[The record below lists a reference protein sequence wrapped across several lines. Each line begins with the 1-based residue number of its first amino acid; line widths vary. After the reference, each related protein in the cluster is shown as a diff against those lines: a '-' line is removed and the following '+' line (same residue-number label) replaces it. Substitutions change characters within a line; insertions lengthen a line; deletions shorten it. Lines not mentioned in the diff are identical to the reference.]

1 MLEEI
6 RSDLQTMTAAVA
18 SAREGLTR
26 NEFIDI
32 GDVGERVKNVAE
44 KVGGL
49 GPDDAAEI
57 KSHLTDLLEE
67 FRLFSEDVRAKLTLL
82 SEASGIPRASA
93 ENGDNGA
100 A

>member
-6 RSDLQTMTAAVA
+6 CSDLQTMTAAVA

-32 GDVGERVKNVAE
+32 GDVGARVKDVAE
-44 KVGGL
+44 RVGGL

-57 KSHLTDLLEE
+57 KPHLTDLLEE
-67 FRLFSEDVRAKLTLL
+67 FRRFSEDVRAKLNLL
-82 SEASGIPRASA
+82 AEANGIPRATA
-93 ENGDNGA
+93 QK
-100 A
+100 